1 MVIPNAPL
9 ICPLCQADVEFPHPS
24 CQHCQASIRNATAR
38 DSQYLNTPY
47 PIIDLTPESLGR
59 LPDRQPLRTRMFQTQ
74 LIAYGYERLLP
85 ALWAMGLRQKGIDRE
100 GDRVEE
106 WFADLQGTSGPAIAL
121 DLSCGTGIVTRRLI
135 RDTTMNVIALDY
147 SAEMLGE
154 LQARCREERIDP
166 NRIAIVRADA
176 THLPLKPNSIDAIYS
191 GAAMHCWPDAEAT
204 FKQIHTVL
212 KLGGKLYL
220 TTFLKPLPSLVFR
233 FFSPPEIR
241 QIAKDAGFS
250 GDRLQLEASGIYA
263 TLIATKLG
271 SASNVT

>member
-9 ICPLCQADVEFPHPS
+9 ICPLCQANVEFPHPS
-24 CQHCQASIRNATAR
+24 CQHCQASIRHATAR

-47 PIIDLTPESLGR
+47 PIIDLTPESLGHS
-59 LPDRQPLRTRMFQTQ
+59 PDLQPLRTRLFQTQ
-74 LIAYGYERLLP
+74 PIAYAYERLLP
-85 ALWAMGLRQKGIDRE
+85 ALWAMGLRQNGIDRE
-100 GDRVEE
+100 GDSVVE
-106 WFADLQGTSGPAIAL
+106 WFADLKGTSSPAIAL

-135 RDTTMNVIALDY
+135 RDTAMNVIALDY

-154 LQARCREERIDP
+154 LQARCRKERIDR

-212 KLGGKLYL
+212 KPAGKLYL
-220 TTFLKPLPSLVFR
+220 TTFLKPLPSIVFR
-233 FFSPPEIR
+233 FFSPTEIG
-241 QIAKDAGFS
+241 QIARDAGFA
-250 GDRLQLEASGIYA
+250 GDRLQLDASGIYV
-263 TLIATKLG
+263 TLTATKSR